1 MRPSPIIARMA
12 QTLPL
17 CPDCQSGYQPDDNYC
32 RQCGMYLAALRDT
45 AIVATPAATLPVRQ
59 ARQRAPLPA
68 PVKKAATAM
77 AVGTALQ
84 IGVSLTGKYLARQ
97 ASKQAMNAV
106 ARPSRKQSPRQARE
120 VTPTQHIAPDPYP
133 HAAAVSETVVVRRV
147 WIRRSP

>member
-1 MRPSPIIARMA
+1 MA
-12 QTLPL
+12 QNLPL

-45 AIVATPAATLPVRQ
+45 AIVAKPAATLPAR
-59 ARQRAPLPA
+59 APRQRAPLPA

-97 ASKQAMNAV
+97 AGKQAVNAV
-106 ARPSRKQSPRQARE
+106 TKPARKQNAKPSKE
-120 VTPTQHIAPDPYP
+120 VTVRPEAPVDPYP

-147 WIRRSP
+147 WIRR

>member
-1 MRPSPIIARMA
+1 MA
-12 QTLPL
+12 QPLPL

-45 AIVATPAATLPVRQ
+45 AIVAKPANTLPVRQ
-59 ARQRAPLPA
+59 PRQRSQLPA

-97 ASKQAMNAV
+97 AGKQALNAV
-106 ARPSRKQSPRQARE
+106 AKPSKKPQPSRAQRE
-120 VTPTQHIAPDPYP
+120 VTPAPQAAIDPYP

-147 WIRRSP
+147 WIRR